1 MRRGSDLIP
10 AGQTPL
16 RHGLRFITSGAV
28 AFAVDAAVL
37 AALTSGLG
45 VHPILARTVAISLAM
60 IAGWLMHRT
69 HSFAVAAPPS
79 IAEFLRFAG
88 VAWTASAINYCLFV
102 LIMVLDAQFAP
113 LAAMTI
119 SSLAAMTFS
128 YLGLRFAA
136 FRDRCPLPRD

>member
-1 MRRGSDLIP
+1 MRRGDLIP

-16 RHGLRFITSGAV
+16 RHGLRFMTSGAV

-37 AALTSGLG
+37 AVLSSGLG
-45 VHPILARTVAISLAM
+45 VHPIVARPLAITLAM
-60 IAGWLMHRT
+60 LAGWLMHRT
-69 HSFAVAAPPS
+69 LSFAVATPPS

-88 VAWTASAINYCLFV
+88 VAWTATAINYGAFV
-102 LIMVLDAQFAP
+102 LIIVLNPQFAP
-113 LAAMTI
+113 LAAMVI

-136 FRDRCPLPRD
+136 FRDRAVSRD